1 MLKKSYT
8 ILMVVGM
15 LAAGASS
22 VQAAEK
28 GLLLEESIMLAM
40 QNNDQIKAVKSG
52 DEAAKW
58 ELEKAKGAYALTA
71 NYAYTGAKIGGEYWQ
86 TFHINDDPSSYF
98 INSVSASLPL
108 YTGGRIEHTVEQAK
122 LGVAISALEVRGTK
136 QQIRYQVTQA
146 YYMVL
151 DCQNMQQVKT
161 EAVSQL
167 QEHLRN
173 VQAQFAVGSVAK
185 ADVLR
190 SEVALANAEQALVT
204 AQNNA
209 KVAMAAFNK
218 IVGQPLQS
226 TVVLAESMSYRP
238 ADYQLGQCIDYAL
251 QHRPARLTA
260 AKAVAQAE
268 QGIAIAQAGKKPT
281 VSFDASYTTYDTRVG
296 EFDTRQW
303 LVGVTAS
310 INLLDG
316 NVTAAQVKAAK
327 ARSEQVKHQAK
338 DITSTV
344 EFEVQQAYLNMKK
357 AESNIGTNQVAVE
370 KATEDFKLASAR
382 YGVNL
387 GTNLDVVDAQVA
399 LTTARTAYTESLY
412 DYNVSKAALENA
424 MGLE

>member
-1 MLKKSYT
+1 MLKKSYV
-8 ILMVVGM
+8 ILMLAGM
-15 LAAGASS
+15 LTAGASS
-22 VQAAEK
+22 VQAVEK
-28 GLLLEESIMLAM
+28 GLLLEDSITLAM
-40 QNNDQIKAVKSG
+40 QNNDQIKAAKSG
-52 DEAAKW
+52 EEAAKW
-58 ELEKAKGAYALTA
+58 ELKKAKGAYALTA

-108 YTGGRIEHTVEQAK
+108 YTGGRIEHAVEQAK
-122 LGVAISALEVRGTK
+122 LGADISELEVKGTK

-151 DCQNMQQVKT
+151 DCQNMQQVKAD
-161 EAVSQL
+161 AVSQL
-167 QEHLRN
+167 KEHLRN
-173 VQAQFAVGSVAK
+173 VRAQFAVGSVAK

-204 AQNNA
+204 AENNT
-209 KVAMAAFNK
+209 KVAMASFNK
-218 IVGQPLQS
+218 LVGRPLQS
-226 TVVLAESMSYRP
+226 AVVIAESMSYIP
-238 ADYQLGQCIDYAL
+238 AAYQLEQCIDYAL

-268 QGIAIAQAGKKPT
+268 QGIAIAQAGKKPA

-303 LVGVTAS
+303 IVGVTAS

-316 NVTAAQVKAAK
+316 DVTAAQVKAAK
-327 ARSEQVKHQAK
+327 ARSEQAKHQAK
-338 DITSTV
+338 DMTSTV
-344 EFEVQQAYLNMKK
+344 EFEVQQAFLNMKK

-387 GTNLDVVDAQVA
+387 GTNLDVVDAQVS
-399 LTTARTAYTESLY
+399 LTTARTAYIESLY

-424 MGLE
+424 MGVE